1 MVGKEGIFVGNK
13 GLLELDFLFIAE
25 KRFHSNHAIT
35 N

>member
-1 MVGKEGIFVGNK
+1 MAGKTGSFVGNK

-25 KRFHSNHAIT
+25 KRFHSDHAIT